1 MRKALLLPAFLV
13 FIICPARLPAQE
25 ALTAAN
31 LPHFLARFDQNFS
44 FVEEAYTDLAN
55 EKLPLRDTQGEP
67 LGRRPIEDRRGVISA
82 LRQIS
87 HEVAANP
94 QSLVQ
99 VAKIVLQTEELSDDL
114 FDLAQIAYDNDRE
127 ELGRR
132 LTVAQTTMEQNKDLL
147 AGYLLSLAAEKEERL
162 KQLEKE
168 NAELQLRIKP
178 ATP

>member
-13 FIICPARLPAQE
+13 CILCPARLSAQE

-31 LPHFLARFDQNFS
+31 LSGFLTRFDQNFS

-55 EKLPLRDTQGEP
+55 EKLPLRDTQGQP
-67 LGRRPIEDRRGVISA
+67 LARRPIEDRHRVISS
-82 LRQIS
+82 LRQVS
-87 HEVAANP
+87 REVAANP
-94 QSLVQ
+94 RSLVL
-99 VAKIVLQTEELSDDL
+99 VAEIVFQTEELVDDL

-132 LTVAQTTMEQNKDLL
+132 LAVVQTTMQQNKYLL
-147 AGYLLSLAAEKEERL
+147 ASYLLSLAAEKEERL
-162 KQLEKE
+162 KRLEKE